1 MCVMKNQILTD
12 HVTVQHVLVVV
23 LTNYMIQTTPE
34 PTANTMNQTW
44 GAQFSW
50 INIRVTSHTS
60 QELWPWNC
68 VNPKDSVQ
76 RPS

>member
-34 PTANTMNQTW
+34 PTANTMNQT
-44 GAQFSW
+44 
-50 INIRVTSHTS
+50 
-60 QELWPWNC
+60 
-68 VNPKDSVQ
+68 
-76 RPS
+76 